1 MPATSIIH
9 TEHVNTNPHTYAA
22 KKDTIFRSG
31 VSDVEATATDLGVN
45 WGRVCRVVGTLK
57 I

>member
-1 MPATSIIH
+1 MPVTSIIH